1 MKPLPRL
8 VNPSEPAPDPKGSF
22 LTLAALILA
31 GLWLLAA
38 TPAAGDEIGPA
49 TAQNRPWRVIYL
61 EGGPY
66 RDYHLIFQGLIQGL
80 ADLKLVDDPP
90 PADDETENSA
100 PLWRALAAR
109 PGPRLEFLAD
119 GFYSAAW
126 DQEALAVA
134 RQEILNRLEQGEA
147 DLVLA
152 FGTAAGTAL
161 VDAVKGRPLL
171 IISTTDPVGA
181 KLSLTP
187 EDSGRDNVHVQ
198 VVAGTTEYQLA
209 MFHNIFGF
217 TTLGMPLDTTPE
229 GQAAMGLA
237 TVEKIAAE
245 KGFTVVPCQTE
256 LEIADQEKSYQNLKN
271 CLYRLAETSEAIY
284 LTVNNGMQSV
294 RMAGL
299 LEPVITRQR
308 PTFSQL
314 GPEETRLGVLLSL
327 GESDFLNSG
336 RFEAEVIQAI
346 LNGAKPRAVNQVYLP
361 PLTMAMNLKMAQLI
375 GWKPPFEVLAAVDE
389 LYNQVAGRD

>member
-1 MKPLPRL
+1 
-8 VNPSEPAPDPKGSF
+8 
-22 LTLAALILA
+22 
-31 GLWLLAA
+31 
-38 TPAAGDEIGPA
+38 
-49 TAQNRPWRVIYL
+49 VIYL
-61 EGGPY
+61 EGGPF
-66 RDYHLIFQGLIQGL
+66 RDYHMIFQGIIQGL
-80 ADLKLVDDPP
+80 ADLKLIDDPP

-126 DQEALAVA
+126 NQEALATA
-134 RQEILNRLEQGEA
+134 KQEILSRLERGEA

-152 FGTAAGTAL
+152 FGTAAGLAL
-161 VDAVKGRPLL
+161 VDAVNRTPLL

-181 KLSLTP
+181 KLSLSP

-198 VVAGTTEYQLA
+198 VVSGAVEYQLA
-209 MFHNIFGF
+209 MFHNIFNF
-217 TTLGMPLDTTPE
+217 TTLGMPCDSTTE
-229 GQAAMGLA
+229 GQASMGLP

-256 LEIADQEKSYQNLKN
+256 LDIGDQEKSYRNLKT
-271 CLYRLAETSEAIY
+271 CLDRLVETSAAIY
-284 LTVNNGMQSV
+284 LPVNNGLQPE
-294 RMAGL
+294 RMASL
-299 LEPVITRQR
+299 LEPVIAHQR
-308 PTFSQL
+308 PSFSQL

-327 GESDFLNSG
+327 GETDFLNSG

-346 LNGAKPRAVNQVYLP
+346 LNGAKPRALNQVYLP
-361 PLTMAMNLKMAQLI
+361 PLTMALNLKMAQLI

>member
-1 MKPLPRL
+1 MKPLI
-8 VNPSEPAPDPKGSF
+8 KF
-22 LTLAALILA
+22 LAL
-31 GLWLLAA
+31 GLIGLLAA
-38 TPAAGDEIGPA
+38 APAAAGDESGAAP
-49 TAQNRPWRVIYL
+49 QKRPWRVIYL

-66 RDYHLIFQGLIQGL
+66 RDYHLIFQGLVQGL
-80 ADLKLVDDPP
+80 ADLKLIEDLP
-90 PADDETENSA
+90 PADDEAENSA
-100 PLWRALAAR
+100 PLWQALAAR

-119 GFYSAAW
+119 GFYSADW
-126 DQEALAVA
+126 DQAALAEA
-134 RQEILNRLEQGEA
+134 KQKILGRLERGEA

-161 VDAVKGRPLL
+161 VDAVNKTPLL

-181 KLSLTP
+181 KLSLSP

-198 VVAGTTEYQLA
+198 VVSGTVEYHLA

-217 TTLGMPLDTTPE
+217 TTLGVPYDVTPE

-245 KGFTVVPCQTE
+245 KGFTIVPCRTE
-256 LEIADQEKSYQNLKN
+256 LEISDLEKSGRNLKN
-271 CLYRLAETSEAIY
+271 CLDYLAETSEAIY
-284 LTVNNGMQSV
+284 LPVNNGLRPE

-299 LEPVITRQR
+299 LEPIIAHQR
-308 PTFSQL
+308 PSFSQL

-327 GESDFLNSG
+327 GETDFLNSG
-336 RFEAEVIQAI
+336 RFEAEVVQAI
-346 LNGAKPRAVNQVYLP
+346 LNGAQPRAINQVYLP
-361 PLTMAMNLKMAQLI
+361 PLTMALNLKMAQLI